1 MTNESKFETL
11 AISSLPLGNGYRCTI
26 NLEHHVD
33 VPLPH
38 VNAHVRDFL
47 SASAAFA
54 TKMRDAIDPP
64 PTGSAVDTTK
74 ALADEERDYLERVV
88 KECLRQCSVAT
99 RCGNVELAERWQ
111 ERAKEAAAKIERLG
125 GER

>member
-33 VPLPH
+33 VPLPY

-64 PTGSAVDTTK
+64 PTGSAVDATK
-74 ALADEERDYLERVV
+74 TLTDAEREDLQMWLA
-88 KECLRQCSVAT
+88 ECLRQCSAAT
-99 RCGNVELAERWQ
+99 EGGNEELAERWQ
-111 ERAKEAAAKIERLG
+111 GRAKRAAAMIERTG
-125 GER
+125 VGA